1 MAESVSRQDEA
12 SPVFW
17 LATRTGSM
25 SLPCPLGISNL
36 GPARKKFSFWPN
48 NKSSIYQ
55 FKLVWSR
62 CLDTGPIILP
72 FHLPRLRLGL
82 WKRKKK
88 RTWPLSSHLH
98 WTSWSITHIC
108 FERTTCARHTYRRHS
123 SCSRWDRYFHV
134 VAGATPES
142 SSLLQSL
149 CSTIFFGSLKTMV
162 IGPAKATELAGPVCW
177 LFQ

>member
-1 MAESVSRQDEA
+1 MKRVLCSD
-12 SPVFW
+12 W
-17 LATRTGSM
+17 LPEQAVW
-25 SLPCPLGISNL
+25 
-36 GPARKKFSFWPN
+36 AF
-48 NKSSIYQ
+48 
-55 FKLVWSR
+55 LV
-62 CLDTGPIILP
+62 
-72 FHLPRLRLGL
+72 RLGFPNL
-82 WKRKKK
+82 VPQEKSFLFGQTINPLFTNSSLFGQDAWILAKLFCRFIYLDFVSVYENEKK

-149 CSTIFFGSLKTMV
+149 CSTIFFSSFKTMV

-177 LFQ
+177 LFH